1 MQTRPAA
8 GKIFEDVTQTIGGTP
23 LVRLS
28 RLGRDQGCAAEI
40 LAKLEFFNPLSSVKD
55 RAAMGMIEA
64 AEKEGKLKQGATIVE
79 ATSGNTGIGLAFI
92 ASVKGYRLVLTMPE
106 NMSVER
112 RKMLAY
118 LGAEIV
124 LTPASQGMAGA
135 VAKAQE
141 IVASDPDA
149 FAPLQ
154 FENKANPASH
164 EMTTAQEIWADTQ
177 GKIDVFVAGV
187 GTGGTL
193 QGVAQGLR
201 AHHPLIKIMA
211 IEPASSP
218 VLSTGKAGAHGIQGI
233 GANFVPPVLDQGLI
247 DEVISI
253 KDEEA
258 IEAARLLARKEG
270 IMAGISSGA
279 AVAAAVRIAKR
290 PEMAGKTIVTLLPDT
305 AERYM
310 STSLFD

>member
-64 AEKEGKLKQGATIVE
+64 AEKEGKLEQGATIVE

-201 AHHPLIKIMA
+201 AHHPLVKIMA

-279 AVAAAVRIAKR
+279 AVAAAVKIAKR